1 MLSNITDKL
10 RQKARDVKLL
20 TICDKAFEYAFDNY
34 IFYYDSIDSYY
45 SRKSPSLRRKIMF
58 FWVFFLLFVEIVKCI
73 YVSLYPD
80 EIFWLPIKDAL
91 MVFGKQANSV
101 YALLLCLGMVTFFGK
116 LIMVFYE
123 AKSQIKVFDIM
134 RYWKARNPNYIIR
147 YDHDRALTIKAILL
161 YYVYLKFMGNIAF
174 VFILFGAF
182 AVTIGAYLYFDYGNV
197 ILLCLWTLAFSFVMR
212 QMILVVLIASFF
224 FYIPISGLNY
234 KMDELTDSLRVNIE
248 FNNYKG
254 IVSNLKNYNLLVTT
268 VKDLSGPYNA
278 IIGLIY
284 GLVPYMTA
292 VCLPIVKI
300 NNVNDE
306 IMVRLLKIAAIL
318 CFLFS
323 NVNPFLI
330 NQISASITVR
340 HTSLTRYL
348 YPIFCV
354 RIDETI
360 PNTISNRRNAKLRIK
375 LKIDSF
381 IDRLNNQFV
390 GFYCF
395 NLFKFT
401 KMSFFEYFLL
411 IFSSYCLISKF
422 LN

>member
-1 MLSNITDKL
+1 MNNHNS
-10 RQKARDVKLL
+10 VKL
-20 TICDKAFEYAFDNY
+20 
-34 IFYYDSIDSYY
+34 
-45 SRKSPSLRRKIMF
+45 
-58 FWVFFLLFVEIVKCI
+58 
-73 YVSLYPD
+73 
-80 EIFWLPIKDAL
+80 
-91 MVFGKQANSV
+91 NS
-101 YALLLCLGMVTFFGK
+101 
-116 LIMVFYE
+116 
-123 AKSQIKVFDIM
+123 
-134 RYWKARNPNYIIR
+134 
-147 YDHDRALTIKAILL
+147 
-161 YYVYLKFMGNIAF
+161 
-174 VFILFGAF
+174 FI
-182 AVTIGAYLYFDYGNV
+182 
-197 ILLCLWTLAFSFVMR
+197 SE
-212 QMILVVLIASFF
+212 
-224 FYIPISGLNY
+224 LNY
-234 KMDELTDSLRVNIE
+234 KMDELIDSLRLNIE

-254 IVSNLKNYNLLVTT
+254 IVRNLETYNVLVTT
-268 VKDLSGPYNA
+268 VKDLSGPYNM
-278 IIGLIY
+278 IIGLIN
-284 GLVPYMTA
+284 GLVPYLTA

-300 NNVNDE
+300 NNND
-306 IMVRLLKIAAIL
+306 ILVTILKIAAIL

-323 NVNPFLI
+323 NVNAFLI

-401 KMSFFEYFLL
+401 KMAFYEYFLL
-411 IFSSYCLISKF
+411 IFCSYCLISKF